1 MKAAG
6 LILWA
11 ALAAARADAADYK
24 PVRCGHAAPYVGG
37 GVHAPATA
45 QDFRSQGAL
54 DGVFDPQTSAR
65 LQAVFDR
72 GLAASPGVKAIT
84 VTVAA
89 PGRGVWTAQRAAPG
103 DPPAA
108 LYWWASAGKMF
119 TAATILQLADEGK
132 LSLADP
138 ASKWIADVPN
148 GDAVTVEHLLN
159 HTSGLFSANED
170 LVVRREDRP
179 LSFEDRVKVAARHGA
194 MFCPGERWR
203 YSNTG
208 YDLLGRIIEKVDGRP
223 YAEAVTARIV
233 RPLGLKS
240 TRILVQGGVFADVA
254 VISPPGAA
262 RPFDPTQPGP
272 AGAVVASSPDMVAFL
287 QALLDGRILKPES
300 TASLLRTPY
309 PMFDPGTFYGLGL
322 MLYDIPAQPS
332 HLYWIGHSGG
342 APGVAAQ
349 VAWSPRDKAFVAV
362 ALTGEGSPAAF
373 ANALLKALP
382 AP

>member
-1 MKAAG
+1 MKATG

-11 ALAAARADAADYK
+11 VMAAASANAADYK
-24 PVRCGHAAPYVGG
+24 PVRCDQAAAYVGG
-37 GVHAPATA
+37 GIHAPAKVE
-45 QDFRSQGAL
+45 DFRSQGDL
-54 DGVFDPQTSAR
+54 GGVFDAQTSAR
-65 LQAVFDR
+65 LQAGFDR

-132 LSLADP
+132 LSLSDP
-138 ASKWIADVPN
+138 VSKWIAGVPN
-148 GDAVTVEHLLN
+148 GGVVTVAQLLN

-170 LVVRREDRP
+170 LVVQREDRP
-179 LSFEDRVKVAARHGA
+179 LSFEDRLKVAARHGA

-208 YDLLGRIIEKVDGRP
+208 YDLLGRIIEKADGRP

-233 RPLGLKS
+233 KPLGLRS
-240 TRILVQGGVFADVA
+240 TRILVQGGTFADVA
-254 VISPPGAA
+254 AIVPPGAA
-262 RPFDPTQPGP
+262 KPFDPTQPGP
-272 AGAVVASSPDMVAFL
+272 AGGVVASSPDMIAFL
-287 QALLDGRILKPES
+287 QALLGARILKPET

-322 MLYDIPAQPS
+322 MLYDIPGQPS
-332 HLYWIGHSGG
+332 NLYWVGHSGG

-362 ALTGEGSPAAF
+362 ALTGEGAPAAF

>member
-11 ALAAARADAADYK
+11 TLTAASAGAADYE
-24 PVRCGHAAPYVGG
+24 PVRCGHVAPYAGV
-37 GVHAPATA
+37 GVHASATA
-45 QDFRSQGAL
+45 EDFQSRGSL
-54 DGVFDPQTSAR
+54 DGVLNPQTVAR
-65 LQAVFDR
+65 LQAAFDR

-84 VTVAA
+84 VAVAV
-89 PGRGVWTAQRAAPG
+89 PGGGVWTVQRPAAN
-103 DPPAA
+103 DPPAP

-132 LSLADP
+132 FSLSDP
-138 ASKWIADVPN
+138 VSKWIGGVPN
-148 GDAVTVEHLLN
+148 GEVVTVEHLLN

-179 LSFEDRVKVAARHGA
+179 LSFEDRLKVAARHGA

-233 RPLGLKS
+233 TPLGLKS
-240 TRILVQGGVFADVA
+240 TRILTQGGPAADLA
-254 VISPPGAA
+254 AILPPGATK
-262 RPFDPTQPGP
+262 PFDPTQPGP
-272 AGAVVASSPDMVAFL
+272 AGAVVASSPDMIAFL
-287 QALLDGRILKPES
+287 QALLGARVLKPET

-322 MLYDIPAQPS
+322 MLYDIPARPS
-332 HLYWIGHSGG
+332 NLYWIGHSGG

-362 ALTGEGSPAAF
+362 ALTGEGAPAAF
-373 ANALLKALP
+373 ANALIKAVA

>member
-11 ALAAARADAADYK
+11 ALAAANANATDYK
-24 PVRCGHAAPYVGG
+24 PVRCDHPAPYVGP

-45 QDFRSQGAL
+45 KDFQSHGAL
-54 DGVFDPQTSAR
+54 DGVLDPQIAAR
-65 LQAVFDR
+65 LQAAFDR

-84 VTVAA
+84 VTVAV
-89 PGRGVWTAQRAAPG
+89 PGRGVWTAQRAATG
-103 DPPAA
+103 DPPAP

-132 LSLADP
+132 LSLSDP
-138 ASKWIADVPN
+138 VSRWVAGVPN
-148 GDAVTVEHLLN
+148 GDVVTVEHLLN

-179 LSFEDRVKVAARHGA
+179 LSFEDRVEVAARHGA

-208 YDLLGRIIEKVDGRP
+208 YDLLGRIVEAVDERP

-233 RPLGLKS
+233 TPLGLRA
-240 TRILVQGGVFADVA
+240 TRILAQGGAFADMAAIV
-254 VISPPGAA
+254 PPGAA
-262 RPFDPTQPGP
+262 KPFDPTQPGP

-287 QALLDGRILKPES
+287 QALLGARILKPET

-332 HLYWIGHSGG
+332 GLYWIGHSGG

-349 VAWSPRDKAFVAV
+349 IAWSPRDKAFVAV
-362 ALTGEGSPAAF
+362 ALTGEGSPPAF
-373 ANALLKALP
+373 ANALLKAFS

>member
-1 MKAAG
+1 MKSAG

-11 ALAAARADAADYK
+11 TLIAASASAADYR
-24 PVRCGHAAPYVGG
+24 PVRCDRAAPFADT
-37 GVHAPATA
+37 GVHAPPTA
-45 QDFRSQGAL
+45 AEQRSSGDLGRAL
-54 DGVFDPQTSAR
+54 DPQTAAR
-65 LQAVFDR
+65 LQAAFDR
-72 GLAASPGVKAIT
+72 GLAASPGVRSIT
-84 VTVAA
+84 VAVGV
-89 PGRGVWTAQRAAPG
+89 PGRGAWTAQRLAPG
-103 DPPAA
+103 DPLAA

-119 TAATILQLADEGK
+119 TAATVLQLADEGK
-132 LSLADP
+132 LSLSDP
-138 ASKWIADVPN
+138 VSKWIGGVPN

-179 LSFEDRVKVAARHGA
+179 QSFEDRLKVAARHGA
-194 MFCPGERWR
+194 MFCPGQHWR

-233 RPLGLKS
+233 RPLDLKS
-240 TRILVQGGVFADVA
+240 TRILVQGGSFAEVA
-254 VISPPGAA
+254 AILPPGAA
-262 RPFDPTQPGP
+262 KPFDPTQPGP
-272 AGAVVASSPDMVAFL
+272 AGAVVASSPDMIAFL
-287 QALLDGRILKPES
+287 QALLGARILKPET
-300 TASLLRTPY
+300 TAGLLRTPY

-322 MLYDIPAQPS
+322 MLYDIPAQGS
-332 HLYWIGHSGG
+332 NLYWVGHGGG

-362 ALTGEGSPAAF
+362 ALTGEGAPAAY
-373 ANALLKALP
+373 ANALLRALA